1 MIFIVSFFLL
11 RRLKIDNLIKVQRY
25 LFYTPKGKKK
35 RFLNAIVFFFTD
47 TTFIIIDALVASKNF
62 ACNIIESWKLHHF
75 VGEELLVVALE
86 KEKVV
91 NLFITFAYP
100 QKTCYHIFLIYC
112 FYHYTEE
119 ESVVS
124 FMRKIEF
131 IAFWFLSWIHSL
143 E

>member
-25 LFYTPKGKKK
+25 LFYIHQKAKKK
-35 RFLNAIVFFFTD
+35 RFLNAIVFFLRILHSSLLMHLLLRRILLATLLNLESC
-47 TTFIIIDALVASKNF
+47 TTS
-62 ACNIIESWKLHHF
+62 C
-75 VGEELLVVALE
+75 GEELLVVALE

-131 IAFWFLSWIHSL
+131 IAFWFLS
-143 E
+143 